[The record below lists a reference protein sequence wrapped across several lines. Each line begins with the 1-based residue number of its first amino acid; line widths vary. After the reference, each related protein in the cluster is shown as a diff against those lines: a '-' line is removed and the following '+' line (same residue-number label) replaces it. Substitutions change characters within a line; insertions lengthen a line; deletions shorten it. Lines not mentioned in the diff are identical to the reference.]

1 MKISD
6 DLISEFQLL
15 YKKAFDIEISAEEA
29 QVQGLAVMRLV
40 ALRREQ
46 KLNDRRHNSLS
57 VLSN

>member
-40 ALRREQ
+40 ALKRER
-46 KLNDRRHNSLS
+46 KLNDRRCHSLGN
-57 VLSN
+57 LNN